1 MFSIRNKAAKSQGD
15 KLSGMCDRLLNKIM
29 DHREANEGQL
39 DKKGQMPKFFEK
51 SDTDSLVATYTRG
64 VGLTNLILPGKT
76 AF

>member
-1 MFSIRNKAAKSQGD
+1 
-15 KLSGMCDRLLNKIM
+15 M